1 MDAKGALHALFDI
14 PTVVHGDGA
23 VKSEVDAAGLARLLF
38 LAVKP
43 FHHGVRGA
51 ALERV
56 WAQPGQ
62 GPSGTFSLGAT
73 FGCIR
78 GVMCT
83 LGYPLVYPAP
93 ITWKKK
99 YGLTAD
105 KEKSRTLAI
114 STWPTAELHLKR
126 HADRA
131 EALLLAKYA
140 KAHGGF

>member
-1 MDAKGALHALFDI
+1 MIHS
-14 PTVVHGDGA
+14 DGA
-23 VKSEVDAAGLARLLF
+23 VKSEVDAAGLARLVRA
-38 LAVKP
+38 AVQP
-43 FHHGVRGA
+43 FRQGVRGG

-78 GVMCT
+78 GVFVT
-83 LGYPLVYPAP
+83 LGIPLVFPAP
-93 ITWKKK
+93 VTWKKH
-99 YGLTAD
+99 YALTSD

-114 STWPTAELHLKR
+114 STWPTAELHLKK